1 MAQRCRICIYFALLK
16 MGAAEMEGNR
26 RAKASGWRSAK
37 GEVAMN
43 PGCEILL
50 MDSLP
55 PRSGVP
61 FAARWGVEEFRFEFL
76 FLAVIPDGLLELPL
90 LARLPDE
97 IGDIVKRR
105 WISKI
110 RF

>member
-1 MAQRCRICIYFALLK
+1 MAQRCKICIYFALFK
-16 MGAAEMEGNR
+16 MGAAEMERMR

-61 FAARWGVEEFRFEFL
+61 FTARGGVEEFRFELL
-76 FLAVIPDGLLELPL
+76 FLAVISDGLLGFPL
-90 LARLPDE
+90 LACLSDE

-105 WISKI
+105 RISKI